1 MTKSGWKPE
10 GIHLYNQ
17 MYQCVTEDR
26 IKNNIDFDAEFMEF
40 VESKKTSKKQR
51 NAIKK
56 PYAYNDLS

>member
-1 MTKSGWKPE
+1 
-10 GIHLYNQ
+10 